1 MKTRENSLDVPIHL
15 FQRAPSWA
23 PLAPLHQKRGELHT
37 PEEGLRAD
45 IAFELF
51 DPEVSFDMQPVLG
64 ARGEGS
70 RAQVTLEWSV
80 PGVDPDVLLQV
91 PLLAEHLR
99 TEGTLE

>member
-1 MKTRENSLDVPIHL
+1 MFGQGPGFSESLFAHL
-15 FQRAPSWA
+15 TCKRFFTFVSSEMSFQRL
-23 PLAPLHQKRGELHT
+23 LAQERLG
-37 PEEGLRAD
+37 AD

-51 DPEVSFDMQPVLG
+51 DPEVSLDMQPVLG

-70 RAQVTLEWSV
+70 RAQVTLEGSV

-91 PLLAEHLR
+91 PLLAEHLG

>member
-1 MKTRENSLDVPIHL
+1 MS
-15 FQRAPSWA
+15 FQRL
-23 PLAPLHQKRGELHT
+23 LAQERLG
-37 PEEGLRAD
+37 AD

-51 DPEVSFDMQPVLG
+51 DPEVSLDVQSVLG

-70 RAQVTLEWSV
+70 GAQVALEGSV